1 MASIETFRPGISG
14 PAPEAT
20 TQPGAVA
27 QPEAVGEPGRG
38 DLPDPAVFQ
47 ADQPGESRLTG
58 LLAFALAAE
67 RREPT
72 DPDTVARLKREAE
85 AALCDH
91 AFRYLHNNIER
102 LRREAVAEQLGHLPR
117 PPGLLRLVTANL
129 VALAIAGVAA
139 GWLALHPE
147 TLAGLTGLLAG

>member
-1 MASIETFRPGISG
+1 MASIETFRPGLSG
-14 PAPEAT
+14 PDPEAT
-20 TQPGAVA
+20 TQPGAA
-27 QPEAVGEPGRG
+27 TQPVGG
-38 DLPDPAVFQ
+38 DLPEPAAFQ
-47 ADQPGESRLTG
+47 ADHPGESRLTG

-102 LRREAVAEQLGHLPR
+102 LRREAVAEQLGHLPQ

-129 VALAIAGVAA
+129 VALAIAGVAG